1 MLVEKKLSASEVKFI
16 EDIPRLAYCIDDIVY
31 FKVTYSRIHIWYY
44 VDKVKF
50 LCSAKKPEHLFNQF
64 IPCKLYL
71 LGDVYGR

>member
-1 MLVEKKLSASEVKFI
+1 MISETLSRDDKRFI
-16 EDIPRLAYCIDDIVY
+16 EDIPRLVYCIDDIVY

-44 VDKVKF
+44 VDGVKF

-71 LGDVYGR
+71 LRDIYE

>member
-1 MLVEKKLSASEVKFI
+1 MISEKLSRDDERFI
-16 EDIPRLAYCIDDIVY
+16 QDISLLQYCVDDIVY

-44 VDKVKF
+44 VDGVKF

-71 LGDVYGR
+71 LRDIYE

>member
-1 MLVEKKLSASEVKFI
+1 MISETLTRDDMRFI
-16 EDIPRLAYCIDDIVY
+16 EDIPHLEYCNDDIVY

-44 VDKVKF
+44 VDGVKF

-71 LGDVYGR
+71 LRDIYE

>member
-1 MLVEKKLSASEVKFI
+1 MISETLSRADKRFI
-16 EDIPRLAYCIDDIVY
+16 EDIPRLEYCIDDIVY

-44 VDKVKF
+44 VDGVKF

-71 LGDVYGR
+71 LRDIYE

>member
-1 MLVEKKLSASEVKFI
+1 MISETLSRDDKRFI
-16 EDIPRLAYCIDDIVY
+16 EDIPRLEYCIDDIVY

-44 VDKVKF
+44 ADGVKF

-71 LGDVYGR
+71 LRDIYE